1 MHRFNENT
9 ILIMEKTI
17 HIAKSVLSKMFKI
30 HPCHFEKNISRSTNV
45 VEARRFLIYYLV
57 KECDIRYLHIK
68 RFIPALDNHATAI
81 HHFKKMENLMD
92 VEWQTRSMYESFRMK
107 MNNEGHTHLLKD
119 YTEAVKELKMVQV
132 RLDTLKKMI

>member
-1 MHRFNENT
+1 MEENT
-9 ILIMEKTI
+9 I
-17 HIAKSVLSKMFKI
+17 
-30 HPCHFEKNISRSTNV
+30 
-45 VEARRFLIYYLV
+45 
-57 KECDIRYLHIK
+57 
-68 RFIPALDNHATAI
+68 
-81 HHFKKMENLMD
+81 KMENLMD